1 MKKTLTRVFVIIGTI
16 LFVVASGVLGFFAND
31 WFKENHECN
40 YATEYS
46 YNKTSHWRECKD
58 TDLCDKYTDYAAHVG
73 MDEDNICDVCLYGSK
88 VLVNGVNYDTLQDAV
103 NSYTDEPI
111 TLTLFE
117 DTIDSGLVVDGQ
129 EIIIDLNGKTY
140 TPDEAVGSAGTISN
154 GFQFLKGSKVTI
166 KNGTI
171 KAANGIGILIQ
182 NYADL
187 TLENVILDGRNLD
200 SSKQWNYTLSNNCGN
215 VVIKGATYIYSK
227 EYREDSLN
235 FAFDACRYSTYT
247 DGVTV
252 SFEDFTGS
260 IVGRVEI
267 SGNAP
272 EKVGSAKIIKPDGTV
287 LTENGIYEI

>member
-1 MKKTLTRVFVIIGTI
+1 MKSKWSKI
-16 LFVVASGVLGFFAND
+16 LIAIVSCLVLALGAVVGIFAD
-31 WFKENHECN
+31 EWFKENHECEFE
-40 YATEYS
+40 TTWS
-46 YNKTSHWRECKD
+46 YDDTYHWHNC
-58 TDLCDKYTDYAAHVG
+58 TDIICDEISDKAEHI
-73 MDEDNICDVCLYGSK
+73 DENLDNICDVCLYGSK

-117 DTIDSGLVVDGQ
+117 DTIDSGLVVNGQ

-140 TPDEAVGSAGTISN
+140 TPDEAVGSAGTKTI

-166 KNGTI
+166 KNGTLKAGEEGI
-171 KAANGIGILIQ
+171 KMLIQ

-187 TLENVILDGRNLD
+187 TLENVTLDGRGLIGTGAN
-200 SSKQWNYTLSNNCGN
+200 QTGANYVLSNNCGN
-215 VVIKGATYIYSK
+215 IVIKGNTTIIAD
-227 EYREDSLN
+227 EGD

-260 IVGRVEI
+260 IIGRVEI

-272 EKVGSAKIIKPDGTV
+272 EKVGSAKIVKPDGTE
-287 LTENGIYEI
+287 LTENGIYTI